1 MAIWDRLLKKV
12 VQPVVSDSLKEIQK
26 GDTDLTKIF
35 VSNVKRTSLSPIIA
49 GKKSVTRTFPQGISA
64 ETLRA
69 FSTYYP
75 ILRACVN
82 YRKRQISQLE
92 WDIVPKEVET
102 DKKKKKATE
111 EKGKAIKEKLLYPAG
126 DKTMKF
132 REFLNKILEDVLI
145 LDATAIYKRQ
155 RKGGGLYGFLPID
168 ASTIHLVLNEDG
180 TTPVPPD
187 IAYVQKINGEIVE
200 KMTIDQLIYGMMNPR
215 TQNPYGLSSV
225 ETLILTVTA
234 ALKLSSYNL
243 AYLTEG
249 NVPEGFVELPK
260 DVASNPEQLQLWQ
273 EAWDAMF
280 AGDARY
286 QRKIKF
292 LPEGMKWN
300 PIRKQEDIQ
309 FERFEKWLLLNTCSV
324 MEVAPQ
330 TIGFQFDR
338 GKGATEAEW
347 EIGKERGLFPLANF
361 LKEIFNEIVQE
372 DFGETEYRF
381 IWSNINPTNKKEE
394 SDVFG
399 QLVRTGAVSV
409 DEWRIAEGFDPVGLE
424 HYIMTPVGPV
434 LVKDFVKMSEA
445 GENPF
450 IPDYGSGDEGPS
462 SGKKPNAAVS
472 PKEEL
477 KPKNKVAKNM
487 QKKLLEINREEVV
500 RELKRW
506 KKATSNDLKQRK
518 PFRDFT
524 TDIIDDRTKQLIK
537 SGLSDIKAKEDI
549 DELFGPFISQ
559 ENRVISAM
567 LDLYGDISDI
577 VDYGDEKAQKNK
589 KSN

>member
-1 MAIWDRLLKKV
+1 MAIWDRLLKRV
-12 VQPVVSDSLKEIQK
+12 LEPVVTKSLKEIQDK
-26 GDTDLTKIF
+26 ETDLTKIF
-35 VSNVKRTSLSPIIA
+35 VSNVRRNTLSPAIA
-49 GKKSVTRTFPQGISA
+49 GKKSTTRSFPKGISTQ
-64 ETLRA
+64 TLRA
-69 FSTYYP
+69 FSNYYP
-75 ILRACVN
+75 ILRACIN
-82 YRKRQISQLE
+82 YRKRQITQLE
-92 WDIVPKEVET
+92 WDIVPKEVIT
-102 DKKKKKATE
+102 DKKKKQVAE
-111 EKGKAIKEKLLYPAG
+111 EKGKKLKERLLYPAG

-132 REFLNKILEDVLI
+132 REFLNKMLEDVLI
-145 LDATAIYKRQ
+145 LDAVAVYKRQ
-155 RKGGGLYGFLPID
+155 KKGGGLYGFLPID
-168 ASTIHLVLNEDG
+168 ASTIDLILNEDG
-180 TTPVPPD
+180 TTPVPPNV
-187 IAYVQKINGEIVE
+187 AYAQKINGEVVE
-200 KMTIDQLIYGMMNPR
+200 KMTIEQLIYGMMNPR
-215 TQNPYGLSSV
+215 TNNPYGLSLV

-280 AGDARY
+280 AGDVRY

-292 LPEGMKWN
+292 LPEGMTWN

-309 FERFEKWLLLNTCSV
+309 FERFEKWLLLQTCSV

-330 TIGFQFDR
+330 AIGFQFER
-338 GKGATEAEW
+338 GKGATETEW

-361 LKEIFNEIVQE
+361 LKEIFDEIVQE
-372 DFGETEYRF
+372 DFAEPDYRF
-381 IWSNINPTNKKEE
+381 IWTNINPTNKKEE

-409 DEWRIAEGFDPVGLE
+409 DEWRIAEGFDPVGLP

-434 LVKDFVKMSEA
+434 LVKDFIKMSEA

-462 SGKKPNAAVS
+462 SGKKPNEAIT
-472 PKEEL
+472 PQKEI
-477 KPKNKVAKNM
+477 KPGSSAKKL
-487 QKKLLEINREEVV
+487 QKKLLDINREEVV

-506 KKATSNDLKQRK
+506 KKATANDLKQSK

-537 SGLSDIKAKEDI
+537 SSLSNIKTKEDI
-549 DELFGPFISQ
+549 DELFSPFISQ
-559 ENRVISAM
+559 ENRVINAM

-577 VDYGDEKAQKNK
+577 VEYGDKKVKANK